1 MLPPFFFFC
10 LLAPALG
17 DSAHTRATS
26 YVKTCHESQRQ
37 DLTLILNIASLS
49 NDVCGPESL
58 NFLGF
63 SMVVRKIKKWAR
75 KKNLLRKTHQRQI
88 SIQFKLEKN
97 KNQNKKQ
104 SFRKEGA
111 VNGNL
116 CYPRHRNPTSP
127 GASRLTH

>member
-17 DSAHTRATS
+17 DSAHTRAIS

-37 DLTLILNIASLS
+37 DLALILNIASLS

-63 SMVVRKIKKWAR
+63 SMVVRNRKKWAR

-88 SIQFKLEKN
+88 SIHFKLEKN
-97 KNQNKKQ
+97 KNQTKTKNRVLE
-104 SFRKEGA
+104 RK
-111 VNGNL
+111 VL
-116 CYPRHRNPTSP
+116 
-127 GASRLTH
+127 